1 MLDLPGQWLLESI
14 VGPDCDERDENGNEW
29 TKETF
34 FQKYIPDKFINSR
47 SILLGGIK
55 DGLTL
60 PPDHSSSDNL
70 LEGCGISSLFS
81 EFPIEAIQRIHFAKP
96 YITLEDFLGALNP
109 KFGEGGML
117 CTLSLLIEKIDR
129 ALSNSLFLRI
139 IMNTFYVEPDIAWGM
154 SKKDKERQEEKQKSF
169 YKGGFMKY
177 LKESADEDESF
188 LVKFV
193 ECATGSNYLPF
204 DKNFKI
210 NIEFNFSLDVT
221 LPKFHSCTR
230 DVMLPGVEAFFAD
243 YESFKNDKMNFAIN
257 EVYNQFNME

>member
-1 MLDLPGQWLLESI
+1 MLRGYDERYHKDDILKHINMLDLPGQWLLESI

-117 CTLSLLIEKIDR
+117 CTLSLLIEKIDH
-129 ALSNSLFLRI
+129 AFLTLLFLQSLSL
-139 IMNTFYVEPDIAWGM
+139 TL
-154 SKKDKERQEEKQKSF
+154 
-169 YKGGFMKY
+169 FM
-177 LKESADEDESF
+177 
-188 LVKFV
+188 
-193 ECATGSNYLPF
+193 
-204 DKNFKI
+204 
-210 NIEFNFSLDVT
+210 
-221 LPKFHSCTR
+221 
-230 DVMLPGVEAFFAD
+230 
-243 YESFKNDKMNFAIN
+243 
-257 EVYNQFNME
+257 

>member
-47 SILLGGIK
+47 SILLGGIN

-60 PPDHSSSDNL
+60 PPDHSASDNL

-96 YITLEDFLGALNP
+96 YITLEDLLGALNP

-117 CTLSLLIEKIDR
+117 CTLSLLIEKIVH
-129 ALSNSLFLRI
+129 ALSNTSVSTISIINTSLCRTGYCLG
-139 IMNTFYVEPDIAWGM
+139 NE
-154 SKKDKERQEEKQKSF
+154 Q
-169 YKGGFMKY
+169 GG
-177 LKESADEDESF
+177 
-188 LVKFV
+188 
-193 ECATGSNYLPF
+193 
-204 DKNFKI
+204 
-210 NIEFNFSLDVT
+210 
-221 LPKFHSCTR
+221 
-230 DVMLPGVEAFFAD
+230 
-243 YESFKNDKMNFAIN
+243 
-257 EVYNQFNME
+257 